1 MKKSTDA
8 EIEIRVAKIYQFICK
23 GFDYTYMV
31 RHASKEW
38 KISSRQLDT
47 YILKAK
53 EQIRNTYGE
62 DYKKTILSNH
72 LAQLEDLYIKNYSIE
87 DFRECRTIIE
97 SRNKLL
103 GLNEATKIEI
113 SEKPI
118 FKQIDLDVKS
128 NDSAD

>member
-8 EIEIRVAKIYQFICK
+8 EIEIRVAKIYEFICK

-31 RHASKEW
+31 RHASTEW

-53 EQIRNTYGE
+53 GQLQNTYGQE
-62 DYKKTILSNH
+62 YRETILSNH
-72 LAQLEDLYIKNYSIE
+72 LAQLEDLYRKNYSIG
-87 DFRECRTIIE
+87 DFRECRSIIE

-118 FKQIDLDVKS
+118 FTQIDLDV
-128 NDSAD
+128 N

>member
-8 EIEIRVAKIYQFICK
+8 EIEIRVAKIYEFICK

-31 RHASKEW
+31 RHASIAW

-53 EQIRNTYGE
+53 EQIKNTYGQ
-62 DYKKTILSNH
+62 DYKETILSNH
-72 LAQLEDLYIKNYSIE
+72 LAQLEDLYIKNYSID
-87 DFRECRTIIE
+87 DFRECRSIIE

-118 FKQIDLDVKS
+118 FTQIDLDVTS
-128 NDSAD
+128 DDGTG